1 MIYSKVRTQEE
12 LQEHMAYLGEKYVKY
27 WALWTQG
34 FHVIPVIG
42 KKSIERLFE
51 INIQDKTMCGMMPYP
66 DSGFEPACPIAGVV
80 YNKEQLM
87 KIGVKYSLTLRQD
100 YLNSATL

>member
-80 YNKEQLM
+80 YNK
-87 KIGVKYSLTLRQD
+87 IGFVSPERRYEAPTVARPPQM
-100 YLNSATL
+100 